1 MKRLL
6 LTLLVLVMLTPSL
19 ACAGILCPPM
29 SKAISAD
36 MPCCPKCPHETGV
49 KFFKDCSGI
58 DLQSVSD
65 HVVLNKQVMQS
76 HDLFVMADS
85 PRLDFR
91 IAVSQHGIRAPPLD
105 YGRSSF
111 PPIYLSTQRLRI

>member
-19 ACAGILCPPM
+19 ACAGILCHPA
-29 SKAISAD
+29 SKTVSMD

-58 DLQSVSD
+58 DLQGVAD
-65 HVVLNKQVMQS
+65 HIVLKKPVMHS
-76 HDLFVMADS
+76 HDLFVLTEVPQLVFAVT
-85 PRLDFR
+85 
-91 IAVSQHGIRAPPLD
+91 VSQHGIRAPPLS
-105 YGRSSF
+105 YHLSNT